1 MGRELPETR
10 DVTTRAEEE
19 RASME
24 VKALIFHAIKTPRH
38 EEKAMREIERIAKIP
53 EFAEKAYY
61 SYPRSKTEIF
71 GPSIHLADEFK
82 RIWGN
87 VVTKQ
92 TIIHED
98 EDSFVIEVMAWDL
111 ETNVV
116 SSRQAVIKN
125 LIQRKDAS
133 GRTQWIRPDERDKR
147 ELIER
152 HHSLLRRNCILG
164 LLPRWFV
171 DKVVRISRETMKKRA
186 GKVNIEEL
194 RKKVERDFEAMGI
207 YREQIENYIGHSLSA
222 TTVEEITE
230 LQGIIQSI
238 RDGAARKEEYF
249 GQGPGQQPKPRHAEK
264 EDITLDQVL
273 NGEVQHEAAKG
284 EPEPTPPEQEPA
296 PQVPP
301 EEEKPPEKLGLGDE
315 RIMEEFNKRM
325 LACNTAID
333 VQKYMKEVRTAAPAM
348 RTSKGL
354 LEKMSTIANDRMREL
369 LKKGQ

>member
-1 MGRELPETR
+1 MKENGLPMGRELPGTR

-24 VKALIFHAIKTPRH
+24 VKALIFHAMKNPRD
-38 EEKAMREIERIAKIP
+38 EERGMREIERVAKIP

-87 VVTKQ
+87 IVTKQ
-92 TIIHED
+92 TIVHED
-98 EDSFVIEVMAWDL
+98 DDSFVIEVMAWDL
-111 ETNVV
+111 QTNVA
-116 SSRQAVIKN
+116 SGRQAVIKN

-171 DKVVRISRETMKKRA
+171 DKVVRISRDTMKKRA

-194 RKKVERDFEAMGI
+194 RKKVELDFEAMGI
-207 YREQIENYIGHSLSA
+207 YREQIESYIGHSLSA
-222 TTVEEITE
+222 TTVEEIAE

-249 GQGPGQQPKPRHAEK
+249 GQGPGQQPKPRPAEK

-273 NGEVQHEAAKG
+273 NGDV
-284 EPEPTPPEQEPA
+284 EPEP
-296 PQVPP
+296 PQVP
-301 EEEKPPEKLGLGDE
+301 EEKPPEKPQERLGLGDE
-315 RIMEEFNKRM
+315 RIMDEFNKRM

-333 VQKYMKEVRTAAPAM
+333 VQKYMKEVRAAAPAM
-348 RTSKGL
+348 RISKVL
-354 LEKMSTIANDRMREL
+354 LEKMSSVANDRMRDL